1 MPQAFQLFNNLE
13 AFNARARGMTPE
25 GLRYSFGPADVKAC
39 SRAFAGLVMQNFE
52 SNAGMQ

>member
-1 MPQAFQLFNNLE
+1 MPQAFQLFNHLE